1 MRRVSTA
8 IALAA
13 AVGLL
18 ATALFADDFN
28 ASNGGHWK

>member
-8 IALAA
+8 LAFAA
-13 AVGLL
+13 AAGLL
-18 ATALFADDFN
+18 ATTLFADDFN